1 MALHKRVERIPK
13 KEYSKLPLLYNARQS
28 NKKEQ
33 EMKATVIILA
43 LINLYICIYQYIFD
57 VFTPVTYVSSTFALV
72 ILIWYIVKESKK
84 I

>member
-1 MALHKRVERIPK
+1 MALRKRVERIPK
-13 KEYSKLPLLYNARQS
+13 KEYSKVLLLYNARQS
-28 NKKEQ
+28 DKKEQ